1 MLDLILFILEMVF
14 FRNGFLLDF
23 ISCVVLE
30 NEQDGHPIDWMQSEY
45 SNHEWNEREKQCPT
59 ANEFGFLRLKTNII
73 FLSSETILMAS

>member
-30 NEQDGHPIDWMQSEY
+30 NEQDGHPID
-45 SNHEWNEREKQCPT
+45 
-59 ANEFGFLRLKTNII
+59 
-73 FLSSETILMAS
+73 